1 MSTMDSVALLSDWS
15 LDFSS
20 GVPVYRQLMNLLYV
34 AIGSGRLREGDR
46 VPTIREMAEHFDINP
61 NTVARAYRELDH
73 KGVLAGRRGDGSYVS
88 AASPPVALTPAQR
101 QAKLDELF
109 GRLISEAK
117 ALGISERELLVHTN
131 ERIRSDG

>member
-1 MSTMDSVALLSDWS
+1 MTSTDSAAPLDEWS

-61 NTVARAYRELDH
+61 NTVARAYRELDIR
-73 KGVLAGRRGDGSYVS
+73 GVLAGRRGDGSYVS
-88 AASPPVALTPAQR
+88 TAPPPVRLTAAQK

-109 GRLISEAK
+109 GRLVSEAK
-117 ALGISERELLVHTN
+117 AHGISERELLAHAT
-131 ERIRSDG
+131 ERMKSDA